1 MIHIGTFTYSKFKE
15 LLLENSKTEIWKI
28 KFKTVQYSEVRE
40 KDIVALK
47 DDSGPIYIF
56 LFDKYIILNIP
67 VLQNLKYQKIC
78 IR

>member
-47 DDSGPIYIF
+47 DDSGPIYGYFFVRQVYPLAPIF
-56 LFDKYIILNIP
+56 S
-67 VLQNLKYQKIC
+67 
-78 IR
+78 